1 MHVVKRCS
9 KNPNRRASRNRSN
22 VGIVAVVLQYD
33 TTCKS
38 QVNLLPRSGGNVT
51 AVSTSTDEATAWE
64 GAKVRAEEYC
74 FRKGEKSYEIVDEDS
89 KYQGDQ
95 KGGFAAGMKTVGKIF
110 GVGSKDMNDYRVK
123 VQFRCQGVYAGN
135 GEPFAKTCL
144 LYTSPSPR
152 DQRGSRM
159 PSSA

>member
-1 MHVVKRCS
+1 MKLTIWYFVFTMSASLLWSCSTTRLVKA
-9 KNPNRRASRNRSN
+9 K
-22 VGIVAVVLQYD
+22 
-33 TTCKS
+33 
-38 QVNLLPRSGGNVT
+38 VNLLPRSGGDVT

-123 VQFRCQGVYAGN
+123 VQFRCQGAYAGN
-135 GEPFAKTCL
+135 GEPFAKTM
-144 LYTSPSPR
+144 R
-152 DQRGSRM
+152 
-159 PSSA
+159 